1 MNVTAERFRLL
12 VIGGG
17 INGAAIA
24 CDAAGRGARVALAE
38 ERDFSE
44 GTSSRSSKLIH
55 GGLRYLETYDFGMV
69 RESLLERE
77 ILMRKA
83 PHLVWP
89 IRLVLPHVPSQ
100 RPLWLIRA
108 GLFLYDHLARRDR
121 LPASSLL
128 RLDRHE
134 AGLPLKADY
143 RRAFAYS
150 DCRSDDSRLVIAN
163 LLGAAAHGAAILA
176 RHRFERAERGDE
188 AWQVTLRRMSD
199 GAVVRLTA
207 DAIVNAAGPWVPSVA
222 GTIAGTKIGRSL
234 RMVKGSHLVV
244 PRLWPGEHGYYLQTS
259 DGRGME
265 MFPFEDDF
273 TSIGTTDEPWE
284 REPQEVEIAQNEID
298 YMLDQVN
305 QFLKEPVR
313 QRDIVWAFAGIRPLF
328 LTGSGRDAD
337 LSSLTRDYVFEVDHR
352 EGRLP
357 LLTVFGGKLTTH
369 RKLAE
374 KALDRLAPLVTFPG
388 RCRTRAE
395 VLPGG
400 EAIDPGAEYP
410 WLPAPLARRFAR
422 TYGSRTRELLK
433 GLASVEGLGRDLG
446 AGLHETEVEFLR
458 RTEWA
463 ETAEDIL
470 WRRTKLGLRLSATQ
484 VAGLEAYLRG

>member
-1 MNVTAERFRLL
+1 VNSTVERYRLL

-24 CDAAGRGARVALAE
+24 CDAAGRGATVALAE
-38 ERDFSE
+38 ARDFSE

-89 IRLVLPHVPSQ
+89 LRLVLPHVPSL
-100 RPLWLIRA
+100 RPLWLIRT

-121 LPASSLL
+121 LPPSQLVS
-128 RLDRHE
+128 LDRHE

-143 RRAFAYS
+143 RRGFAYS
-150 DCRSDDSRLVIAN
+150 DCRCDDSRLVIAN
-163 LLGAAAHGAAILA
+163 ILGAAAHGAAIFA
-176 RHRFERAERGDE
+176 RHSFERAERGDD
-188 AWQVTLRRMSD
+188 AWHVTLRRRKD

-207 DAIVNAAGPWVPSVA
+207 DAIINAAGPWVPTVA
-222 GTIAGTKIGRSL
+222 ETISGTKIGRSL
-234 RMVKGSHLVV
+234 CMVKGSHLVV
-244 PRLWPGEHGYYLQTS
+244 PRLWPGEHGYYLQTR

-284 REPQEVEIAQNEID
+284 RDPEDVEIAQNEID
-298 YMLDQVN
+298 YMLDEVN
-305 QFLKEPVR
+305 QFLKDPIR
-313 QRDIVWAFAGIRPLF
+313 QQSIVWMFAGVRPLF
-328 LTGSGRDAD
+328 LTGSGRDAS
-337 LSSLTRDYVFEVDHR
+337 LSSLTRDYAFEVDHR
-352 EGRLP
+352 DGRLP

-374 KALDRLAPLVTFPG
+374 KALDRLARFVSYPG
-388 RCRTRAE
+388 RCRTERE
-395 VLPGG
+395 ILPGG
-400 EAIDPGAEYP
+400 EAIDVGAEYP
-410 WLPAPLARRFAR
+410 WLPVPLARRFAR

-433 GLASVEGLGRDLG
+433 GLSSTEGLGRDLG
-446 AGLHETEVEFLR
+446 AGLHEAEVEFLR

-470 WRRTKLGLRLSATQ
+470 WRRTKLGLRLSAAQ
-484 VAGLEAYLRG
+484 AAGLESYLEG